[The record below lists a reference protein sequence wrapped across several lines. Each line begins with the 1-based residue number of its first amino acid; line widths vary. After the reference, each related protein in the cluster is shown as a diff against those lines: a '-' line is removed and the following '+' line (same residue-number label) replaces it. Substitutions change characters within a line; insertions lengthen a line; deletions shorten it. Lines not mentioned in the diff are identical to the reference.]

1 MFKNITQ
8 TQWVA
13 FVIGACSFLGGAT
26 GQLTVLFG
34 TNGATYAA
42 SACAIISGIAGV
54 FLMATTGQGS
64 QVQQVSAMP
73 GVEKIE
79 VNAKASPALA
89 ALAVDKAVDKIAPT
103 PAAMQ
108 AVTAIARSNS

>member
-42 SACAIISGIAGV
+42 SVCAIISGLAGV
-54 FLMATTGQGS
+54 FLMATTGQS
-64 QVQQVSAMP
+64 STVLQVKAMP
-73 GVEKIE
+73 GVEKID
-79 VNAKASPALA
+79 VNAKASQALA
-89 ALAVDKAVDKIAPT
+89 ELAMDPKVDKIAPT
-103 PAAMQ
+103 QAAMQ
-108 AVTAIARSNS
+108 AVSAIAKGAA